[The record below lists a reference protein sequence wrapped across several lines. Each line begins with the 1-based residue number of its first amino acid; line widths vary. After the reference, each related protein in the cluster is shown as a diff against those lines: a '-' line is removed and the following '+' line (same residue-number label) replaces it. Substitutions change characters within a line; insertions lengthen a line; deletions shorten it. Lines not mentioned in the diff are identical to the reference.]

1 MGAAGVMERGGV
13 AAAGQM
19 TVAVFLGGVSNAD
32 VGAASLLQPEAG
44 EVRDGIDGEV
54 VFTEAV
60 EAHVAEGKKGLAL
73 TFRDELTTA
82 AGRGEAGVP
91 NAIGLDKAEL
101 DVRSDPFLMMGLAW
115 AVEVTLSVGLDFFKA
130 APAAAS
136 EEVLVTGVVV

>member
-32 VGAASLLQPEAG
+32 VGALSLLQAEARG
-44 EVRDGIDGEV
+44 VRDGIDGEV
-54 VFTEAV
+54 VFVEAG
-60 EAHVAEGKKGLAL
+60 EAHVTEGKKGLAL
-73 TFRDELTTA
+73 TFRDELPTA
-82 AGRGEAGVP
+82 AGRGV
-91 NAIGLDKAEL
+91 
-101 DVRSDPFLMMGLAW
+101 DVRSDAFLMGLAC
-115 AVEVTLSVGLDFFKA
+115 AVGMRLSVGLDFFKA